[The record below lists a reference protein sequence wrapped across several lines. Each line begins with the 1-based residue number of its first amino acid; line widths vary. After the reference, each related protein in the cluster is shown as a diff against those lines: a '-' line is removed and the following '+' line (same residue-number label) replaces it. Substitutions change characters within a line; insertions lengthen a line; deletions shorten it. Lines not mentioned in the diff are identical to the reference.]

1 MKRADFLELLMKTIA
16 FPNGLS
22 RAALALAALVL
33 MSLGTP
39 ANAQNGLL
47 MRNIFGNLGILPEE
61 KDPIEYRE
69 RPGLVVP
76 KELNKLRQP
85 EKEAAARA
93 NGQWPVD
100 PDVEERKQAQ
110 ARRKL
115 TVLTPISADPNEGG
129 RVNMDAMARGRSVRG
144 AQMGESG
151 VPRNDTEGVRASI
164 QEMTEKDKQANAPTY
179 APGTEPPRRY
189 LTDPPTG
196 LRIPSAAA
204 PVGKKTVDDPTVD
217 RFKVDNAWRRLE

>member
-1 MKRADFLELLMKTIA
+1 MKRTDFLELLMKTIA

-39 ANAQNGLL
+39 ASAQNGLL
-47 MRNIFGNLGILPEE
+47 MRNIFGNLGLLPEE

-69 RPGLVVP
+69 RPSLVVP
-76 KELNKLRQP
+76 KELGKLRQP
-85 EKEAAARA
+85 ENETARA

-100 PDVEERKQAQ
+100 PDVEERKANE
-110 ARRKL
+110 ARRKM
-115 TVLTPISADPNEGG
+115 TVFAPLKADAAEGN
-129 RVNMDAMARGRSVRG
+129 RLKLDEMARGRSVRG

-151 VPRNDTEGVRASI
+151 VPRNDVDGVRASI
-164 QEMTEKDKQANAPTY
+164 QEMTQKDKVANAPTY
-179 APGTEPPRRY
+179 APGTEPPRKY
-189 LTDPPTG
+189 LTDPPVG

-204 PVGKKTVDDPTVD
+204 PAGKKTVDDPTVD

>member
-22 RAALALAALVL
+22 RAALALAVLALTAL
-33 MSLGTP
+33 ATP
-39 ANAQNGLL
+39 ASAQNGLV
-47 MRNIFGNLGILPEE
+47 MRNIFGNLGLLPEE

-69 RPGLVVP
+69 RPSLVVP
-76 KELNKLRQP
+76 KELGKLRQP
-85 EKEAAARA
+85 ESGTAKV

-100 PDVEERKQAQ
+100 PDVEERKANE
-110 ARRKL
+110 ARRKM
-115 TVLTPISADPNEGG
+115 TVFAPLKADAAEGN
-129 RVNMDAMARGRSVRG
+129 RVKLDEMARGRSARG

-151 VPRNDTEGVRASI
+151 VPRNDKEGVRASI
-164 QEMTEKDKQANAPTY
+164 QEMAEKDKQASAPSY
-179 APGTEPPRRY
+179 PPGTEPPRRY

-204 PVGKKTVDDPTVD
+204 PAGRKTSEDPTVD
-217 RFKVDNAWRRLE
+217 RFKVDNAWKRLD

>member
-1 MKRADFLELLMKTIA
+1 MMRADFLELLMKTIA

-33 MSLGTP
+33 MSLATP
-39 ANAQNGLL
+39 ASAQNGLL

-85 EKEAAARA
+85 EQEAAARA

-100 PDVEERKQAQ
+100 PDVEERKANE
-110 ARRKL
+110 ARRKM
-115 TVLTPISADPNEGG
+115 TVFAPLKADASEGN
-129 RVNMDAMARGRSVRG
+129 RVKLDEMARGRSVRG

-151 VPRNDTEGVRASI
+151 VPRNDTDGVRASI
-164 QEMTEKDKQANAPTY
+164 QEMTQKDKLANGPSY
-179 APGTEPPRRY
+179 PPGTEPPRRY

-204 PVGKKTVDDPTVD
+204 PAGKKTVDDPTVD
-217 RFKVDNAWRRLE
+217 RFKVDDAWRRLD